1 MTKASVCVTITPN
14 HEHIKGGI
22 FVTRKRILKA
32 ILIII
37 LLWLAVFVVDLLAVT
52 SFDGAPKY
60 GNLFALYSALRAKT
74 TRTTSGL
81 AIPSIAIPTL

>member
-1 MTKASVCVTITPN
+1 MTKASACVIIPPN

-37 LLWLAVFVVDLLAVT
+37 LLWLAVFVVDLLAV
-52 SFDGAPKY
+52 AH
-60 GNLFALYSALRAKT
+60 T
-74 TRTTSGL
+74 TRTTSDL
-81 AIPSIAIPTL
+81 AIPSSAVPTL